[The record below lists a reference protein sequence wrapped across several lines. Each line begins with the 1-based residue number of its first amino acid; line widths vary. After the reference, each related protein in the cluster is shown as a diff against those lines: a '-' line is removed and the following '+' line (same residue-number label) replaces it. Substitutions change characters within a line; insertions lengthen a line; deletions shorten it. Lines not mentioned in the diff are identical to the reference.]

1 VDIPPAP
8 ISRSRTNLSVSLI
21 TRVIIGG
28 RGGVC

>member
-1 VDIPPAP
+1 VDMPPEP

-21 TRVIIGG
+21 TRMIIGA